1 MQRPEGGTRPGM
13 ALSPPRLFLER
24 RTNMVFED
32 IVKLVMDNGL
42 SIVCVAYLMWYQSNI
57 MSKTI
62 DTLNEI
68 TNRLTAIETKLEEHF
83 HDGNV

>member
-42 SIVCVAYLMWYQSNI
+42 SIVCVVYLMWYQSNV
-57 MSKTI
+57 MQRTI
-62 DTLNEI
+62 ETLSEI

-83 HDGNV
+83 HDGKF